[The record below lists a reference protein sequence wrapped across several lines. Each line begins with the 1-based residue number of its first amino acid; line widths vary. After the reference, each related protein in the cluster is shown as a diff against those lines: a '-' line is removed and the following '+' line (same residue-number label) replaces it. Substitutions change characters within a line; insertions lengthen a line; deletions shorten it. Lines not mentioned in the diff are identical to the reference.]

1 METWEM
7 IKEWYE
13 SDMKKE
19 FRCLNPCHGQIE
31 KVVKN
36 CNGQLCWNG
45 SIHTPFLISDDKH
58 NWELVPEPVD
68 FMTAIN
74 SEKNIR
80 YENWVRYYRLG
91 SAFEIMVGK
100 SPVIL
105 REMLNG
111 KWFVE

>member
-1 METWEM
+1 MEIWEM

-19 FRCLNPCHGQIE
+19 FRRLNPCRGQIE

-58 NWELVPEPVD
+58 KWELVPEPVD

-74 SEKNIR
+74 SEKKIK
-80 YENWVRYYRLG
+80 YENWTKYYKLS
-91 SAFEIMVGK
+91 SALEIMATKGF
-100 SPVIL
+100 VIS